1 MVRCGKFI
9 LELAS
14 RIIHLD
20 QHLICIVRALCYCP
34 PAQTGCAKVC
44 ELMKK
49 PLLSVCQTFILRR
62 NRSGSTWENTCVS
75 CKQFPTHLPVKE
87 IYQHNILVSLKMIC
101 HFRVIGLP
109 PEEEW
114 PTDVTL
120 SRKNFPPLLPGP
132 ITDFVP
138 EINEQ
143 GAQLLLVSSSY
154 ILHGSSFRPVTD
166 RISLTVC

>member
-1 MVRCGKFI
+1 
-9 LELAS
+9 
-14 RIIHLD
+14 
-20 QHLICIVRALCYCP
+20 
-34 PAQTGCAKVC
+34 
-44 ELMKK
+44 
-49 PLLSVCQTFILRR
+49 
-62 NRSGSTWENTCVS
+62 
-75 CKQFPTHLPVKE
+75 
-87 IYQHNILVSLKMIC
+87 MIR

-143 GAQLLLVSSSY
+143 GAQLLLVSSSH
-154 ILHGSSFRPVTD
+154 ILHDKKFLWPMLLIPPVKPELRAGAPAAPFKGRLQMTNFPLALYL
-166 RISLTVC
+166 INTVQKQSGCHKHPSETVTVNCCGFVLTLFKWLNYSVSLFLQLGGCKHCI